1 MRSREGQRD
10 RAGEQGGAA
19 IEFALVLPLFLL
31 LAIVMLIFGQ
41 LLTVRSALAG
51 AVYSAARTC
60 ALARDPSQACA
71 RRVVTNRMG
80 FVANQA
86 CARLT
91 VTTTNAAEPGY
102 PAVNAF
108 EVSATC
114 TQAADLS
121 RALQAQIGGQL
132 NQVTA
137 RAVMPY

>member
-1 MRSREGQRD
+1 MRARKRHGD
-10 RAGEQGGAA
+10 RSGEQGGAA

-31 LAIVMLIFGQ
+31 LVVAMLILGQ
-41 LLTVRSALAG
+41 MLTVRSALAG

-71 RRVVTNRMG
+71 NRVVTNRMG

-86 CARLT
+86 CVRLT
-91 VTTTNAAEPGY
+91 VATTNPAEPGY

-108 EVSATC
+108 QVTATC
-114 TQAADLS
+114 TQPGGLVQV
-121 RALQAQIGGQL
+121 LQAQIGGQL